1 MDAQWGIWEGWYG
14 DGISK
19 LVTASEKRGVQSW
32 AGKERQAGLARTQR
46 RGSVPWKYLEV
57 VKPTACVQTVGKK
70 VCLEVL
76 IPGPLKTHLANAC

>member
-1 MDAQWGIWEGWYG
+1 MPPGWRHTDRQKPPGMDAQWGIWEGWYG

-57 VKPTACVQTVGKK
+57 VKPTAS
-70 VCLEVL
+70 VCRL
-76 IPGPLKTHLANAC
+76 